1 MDFFERLLYILQDPN
16 YMHIHHTIPNQDPRP
31 KCRITTKIISLVSF
45 FMFANRGDTDYF
57 SEQAVA
63 SKRFKLDPNESPAKR
78 NGKFEG
84 TTFALPRE
92 HRQDLT
98 VGEIWKEKK
107 NIVIV
112 GNAESSFILY
122 CTRVPGTCNI
132 FNTRTMSLVLLEPG
146 NGKVLTDSISDMYN
160 SGLFHLVREMCA

>member
-1 MDFFERLLYILQDPN
+1 
-16 YMHIHHTIPNQDPRP
+16 
-31 KCRITTKIISLVSF
+31 
-45 FMFANRGDTDYF
+45 MFVNRGDTDYF
-57 SEQAVA
+57 WEQAVA
-63 SKRFKLDPNESPAKR
+63 NKRFKLDPTESPAKR
-78 NGKFEG
+78 GKFEE

-146 NGKVLTDSISDMYN
+146 NGKIY
-160 SGLFHLVREMCA
+160 RI

>member
-1 MDFFERLLYILQDPN
+1 MIFSCF
-16 YMHIHHTIPNQDPRP
+16 TF
-31 KCRITTKIISLVSF
+31 V
-45 FMFANRGDTDYF
+45 NRGDTDYF
-57 SEQAVA
+57 WEQAVA
-63 SKRFKLDPNESPAKR
+63 NKRFKLDPNESPTKR
-78 NGKFEG
+78 GKYEG

-146 NGKVLTDSISDMYN
+146 NGKI
-160 SGLFHLVREMCA
+160 

>member
-1 MDFFERLLYILQDPN
+1 M
-16 YMHIHHTIPNQDPRP
+16 
-31 KCRITTKIISLVSF
+31 
-45 FMFANRGDTDYF
+45 DYF
-57 SEQAVA
+57 WEQAVA
-63 SKRFKLDPNESPAKR
+63 RKRFKFDPDESPA
-78 NGKFEG
+78 NTSGHFEG
-84 TTFALPRE
+84 TVFTLPLE

-146 NGKVLTDSISDMYN
+146 KENFAHI
-160 SGLFHLVREMCA
+160 

>member
-1 MDFFERLLYILQDPN
+1 M
-16 YMHIHHTIPNQDPRP
+16 
-31 KCRITTKIISLVSF
+31 VSCF
-45 FMFANRGDTDYF
+45 IFINRGDVDNF
-57 SEQAVA
+57 WEQAVA
-63 SKRFKLDPNESPAKR
+63 SKRFKMDPNESPAKR
-78 NGKFEG
+78 NRKFEG
-84 TTFALPRE
+84 TTFALPLE

-122 CTRVPGTCNI
+122 CTRVPGTCSI

-146 NGKVLTDSISDMYN
+146 NGKILTNSNIHISD
-160 SGLFHLVREMCA
+160 LFHLV

>member
-1 MDFFERLLYILQDPN
+1 MN
-16 YMHIHHTIPNQDPRP
+16 YFWE
-31 KCRITTKIISLVSF
+31 K
-45 FMFANRGDTDYF
+45 
-57 SEQAVA
+57 AVA
-63 SKRFKLDPNESPAKR
+63 SKRRKLDPNESPANR
-78 NGKFEG
+78 SGQFEG
-84 TTFALPRE
+84 SMFALPLE

-98 VGEIWKEKK
+98 VAEIWKEKK

-146 NGKVLTDSISDMYN
+146 KENAVHT
-160 SGLFHLVREMCA
+160 